1 MFRMARRARMSN
13 RNIIKDS
20 TDDVDLPAY
29 QRTRNSIL
37 ECIIT
42 AEDGR
47 TSGEIYEC
55 LPNLDPRRV
64 REAIQSLKG
73 MKLIKVEKCRCHS
86 TPIYYKSDL

>member
-13 RNIIKDS
+13 RNIIEDS

-64 REAIQSLKG
+64 RELSL
-73 MKLIKVEKCRCHS
+73 IH
-86 TPIYYKSDL
+86 I